1 MIKKTYLLFHFNI
14 LFSSVEIKDRK
25 KIISKCYWPIIYI
38 AKDLKIP
45 INIEASARTIE
56 EIYNLDKKFIFE
68 LKKLIN
74 LKKIYFVESGLN
86 QIIGPIVPH
95 EINKYNLEI
104 GKKKYKNFL
113 NINSETALINEM
125 AYSESLAEIYHDAG
139 YKNII
144 LDIDNTLDIRNKKK
158 KIAFSCYSRTS
169 KNKKLNI
176 IWASS
181 FMFQKFQNYVYGDSS
196 KDEYIQFLKKY
207 SKYNN
212 ISLPLYSGDAETFNF
227 RTNRFH
233 AERKKS
239 FDEWYRIY
247 DLIQDLKK
255 KTIYEFKL
263 IPDLKLNGK
272 KILSTITK
280 DSETI
285 IVKKQ
290 PKYNIARW
298 ALSGR
303 DNQKINTR
311 CFNIL
316 KNKKLFFK
324 KIKKNLFYET
334 LLDFM
339 GSDLRTH
346 ITKKRWKIFNKK
358 IKKFEKL
365 ISKPKIRSEKRKS
378 ITRKKIFTF
387 NKEKTKIYFK
397 NIHIKI
403 IMNLRRGMSI
413 DSLSFK
419 SQKFLPLLGTIKS
432 ENWKNIKH
440 GADFYTGHFLQESL
454 NPFIK
459 ITDLNPI
466 SIKTYESNDKFFFE
480 AKQKLKLG
488 NLKKTVSISKYN
500 EEIELSQKYISKY
513 KTTNSIKMNNITF
526 NNFEDKK
533 IKFCLKNG
541 GRGYEKF
548 KLNNFFDQTTPP
560 TKYVSVNS
568 GLGCT
573 NSELIFLIGKN
584 KIKFK
589 WDNADCFVLPM
600 IQYKKI
606 NNYKL
611 LRVFFSTEEYN
622 ETSKKLKKDLNFKLK
637 ISTS

>member
-1 MIKKTYLLFHFNI
+1 MIKKTYLLFHLNI
-14 LFSSVEIKDRK
+14 LFSSVDIKDRK
-25 KIISKCYWPIIYI
+25 KLISKCYWPILYI
-38 AKDLKIP
+38 AKELKIP

-56 EIYNLDKKFIFE
+56 EIHKLDKKFIFE
-68 LKKLIN
+68 LKKLIS
-74 LKKIYFVESGLN
+74 LKRIYFVESGLN
-86 QIIGPIVPH
+86 QIIAPIAPY
-95 EINKYNLEI
+95 EINKYNLEL
-104 GKKKYKNFL
+104 GKKKYKKYFNY
-113 NINSETALINEM
+113 NSNTALVNEM
-125 AYSESLAEIYHDAG
+125 AYSESLAEIYYDAG

-144 LDIDNTLDIRNKKK
+144 LDIDNSIDFDNKKK
-158 KIAFSCYSRTS
+158 IPFSCYSRS
-169 KNKKLNI
+169 AKNKRLNI

-181 FMFQKFQNYVYGDSS
+181 FMFQKFQNYVYGDLSQ
-196 KDEYIQFLKKY
+196 DEYIQFLNKY
-207 SKYNN
+207 DKYIN

-233 AERKKS
+233 AERKKT
-239 FDEWYRIY
+239 FNEWHRIY
-247 DLIQDLKK
+247 DLIQFLKK
-255 KTIYEFKL
+255 KSIYEFKL
-263 IPDLKLNGK
+263 IPDLKFKGK

-280 DSETI
+280 DYQTI

-298 ALSGR
+298 ALAGR
-303 DNQKINTR
+303 NNQEINTK

-316 KNKKLFFK
+316 KNKKYFFK
-324 KIKKNLFYET
+324 KIKKKLFYET

-358 IKKFEKL
+358 LQKFERL
-365 ISKPKIRSEKRKS
+365 ISKPKTKINKK
-378 ITRKKIFTF
+378 KKIIKKEIF
-387 NKEKTKIYFK
+387 NFNREGTKIFFK
-397 NIHIKI
+397 NNQIQITL
-403 IMNLRRGMSI
+403 NLRRGMSI

-419 SQKFLPLLGTIKS
+419 SQKFLPLIGTINS
-432 ENWKNIKH
+432 ENWKNIKY

-466 SIKTYESNDKFFFE
+466 KIHSFENKDKYFFLTT
-480 AKQKLKLG
+480 QKLKLG
-488 NLKKTVSISKYN
+488 NLEKTIAISKYN
-500 EEIELSQKYISKY
+500 EEIELAQKYISKY

-526 NNFEDKK
+526 NNFKDEI
-533 IKFCLKNG
+533 IKFYLKNG
-541 GRGYEKF
+541 GYDYEEF

-573 NSELIFLIGKN
+573 NSELIFVIGKN
-584 KIKFK
+584 KLKFS
-589 WDNADCFVLPM
+589 WDNAKCFALPM

-606 NNYKL
+606 SSHKL
-611 LRVFFSTEEYN
+611 LRIFFSTEEYN
-622 ETSKKLKKDLNFKLK
+622 ETSKKLKKNLNFKLK